1 MNASDKTIIEYF
13 IPEDGQKENDCSVFV
28 VKKPVDKVMIDDIV
42 SCFPEQG
49 EFHFRFKF
57 NLKKVN
63 YWIDFNNNSKPV
75 PQYEEGRVVIKASRL
90 LEQTEE
96 LEY

>member
-1 MNASDKTIIEYF
+1 MSTADKTIIEYF
-13 IPEDGQKENDCSVFV
+13 IPEDGQKEINCNVFV
-28 VKKPVDKVMIDDIV
+28 VKKPVDKVIIDDII
-42 SCFPEQG
+42 SCFPEEG

-63 YWIDFNNNSKPV
+63 YWIDFNNNSKSV
-75 PQYEEGRVVIKASRL
+75 PQYEEGRVIIKASRL
-90 LEQTEE
+90 TEVKEE

>member
-1 MNASDKTIIEYF
+1 MSTTDKTLIEYF
-13 IPEDGQKENDCSVFV
+13 IPEDGQKETECNVFV
-28 VKKPVDKVMIDDIV
+28 VKKNVEKVMIDDII

-49 EFHFRFKF
+49 DFHFRFKF

-63 YWIDFNNNSKPV
+63 YWIDFNNNTKAV
-75 PQYEEGRVVIKASRL
+75 PQYEEGRVIIKASRL
-90 LEQTEE
+90 IENKDE